1 MDTNPAKF
9 NAGGRLTIEYY
20 HNKDCDLST
29 VNLCKG
35 QIVVDHIEK
44 REREG
49 TQYKCVVQVGDGI
62 NDFCPALW
70 LSKKDF
76 VCPRINN
83 KLWKKIQKLKSESE
97 EGNDGL
103 KIQAQ
108 VVNRTSG

>member
-1 MDTNPAKF
+1 MNSEFIDCILTETGLNDTFSRVDTNPAKF

-62 NDFCPALW
+62 NDFCPAL
-70 LSKKDF
+70 
-76 VCPRINN
+76 
-83 KLWKKIQKLKSESE
+83 
-97 EGNDGL
+97 
-103 KIQAQ
+103 
-108 VVNRTSG
+108 